1 MGKSSTY
8 KFQTEARQLLDL
20 MVNSVYSNKEIFLRE
35 LISNSSDAIDKL
47 RFEALGNKDL
57 EAFLD
62 DPHIRIERDSEAR
75 TITVSDTGVGMN
87 RDELRK
93 FIGVI
98 ARSGTKEFVSLVNEA
113 KKSDLPPELI
123 GQFGV
128 GFYSTFMV
136 ADKVTLLT
144 RRAGDEQAWRW
155 ESTGDGTYSVAEAE
169 RDRPGTTVV
178 CHLKDADDD
187 AGLGNF
193 ADEWTV
199 RGIVKK
205 YSDFVGHPI
214 RMAVEKP
221 DYPLGE
227 DGKPDYSKEAGKKVE
242 DEVLNSM
249 KAIWTRPESDVTDEE
264 YNEFYRHL
272 SKGWGD
278 AMTRVVTRAEGMTEF
293 RMLLYI
299 PEKAPFDLYIH
310 DAPHG
315 ISLYIR
321 RVFIMNDCKDLLPR
335 FLRFIKGV
343 VDSEDLPL
351 NISREILQQ
360 DGNIRTI
367 KKHLV
372 RKVFSTLKEMKEKE
386 AEKYGTFWN
395 EFGKVL
401 KEGLFEDPLQQ
412 DKILPLSLF
421 DSTNSTT
428 EPTDLD
434 GYIERMKDGQDAIYF
449 LTGKSRDAVEAS
461 PHLEAFKKKGYEVLL
476 LSDSVDEVW
485 VQSVQTHKEKRFQSA
500 AKGTVELGT
509 EEERKEE
516 EESLKEKEDSFKDLM
531 SLLQKKLD
539 DHVKEVRLS
548 TRLTDSP
555 ACLVGDAE
563 DLSPQ
568 LEAMLRASGQEMP
581 DVKRILELNA
591 EHAILQ
597 KLQSIF
603 DLNQEDDRLSRYA
616 QVLFGQAVL
625 AEGRTPPD
633 PASFSQHLTEV
644 MIDAVK

>member
-1 MGKSSTY
+1 MGKASTY

-20 MVNSVYSNKEIFLRE
+20 MIHSVYSNKEIFLRE
-35 LISNSSDAIDKL
+35 LISNASDAIDKL
-47 RFEALGNKDL
+47 RFEALGNKEL
-57 EAFLD
+57 EPFLD
-62 DPHIRIERDSEAR
+62 DPHIRIERDSEAN
-75 TITVSDTGVGMN
+75 TITVSDTGVGMS
-87 RDELRK
+87 RDELRQ

-98 ARSGTKEFVSLVNEA
+98 ARSGTKEYVQLINEA
-113 KKSDLPPELI
+113 KKAELPPELI

-136 ADKVTLLT
+136 ADRVTLLT
-144 RRAGDEQAWRW
+144 RRAGEEQGWLW
-155 ESTGDGTYSVAEAE
+155 ESTGDGTYSVAEADKE
-169 RDRPGTTVV
+169 RPGTTVT
-178 CHLKDADDD
+178 CYLKAVDDD
-187 AGLGNF
+187 AGIENY
-193 ADEWTV
+193 ADEWTI
-199 RGIVKK
+199 RRIVKK

-214 RMAVEKP
+214 RMAVERP
-221 DYPLGE
+221 EYAEGE
-227 DGKPDYSKEAGKKVE
+227 DGKPDYSKESGKKIE

-249 KAIWTRPESDVTDEE
+249 KAIWTRPEADVTDEE

-272 SKGWGD
+272 SKAWGD
-278 AMTRVVTRAEGMTEF
+278 PMTRIVTRAEGMSEF

-299 PEKAPFDLYIH
+299 PEKAPFDLYVH

-372 RKVFSTLKEMKEKE
+372 RKVFSTLAELKEKDV
-386 AEKYGTFWN
+386 EKYRLFWK

-401 KEGLFEDPLQQ
+401 KEGLFEDPRQQ
-412 DKILPLSLF
+412 EKLLELALF
-421 DSTNSTT
+421 DSTNSAT

-434 GYIERMKDGQDAIYF
+434 GYVSRMKEGQETIYY
-449 LTGKSRDAVEAS
+449 LTGKSRAGVEGS

-485 VQSVQTHKEKRFQSA
+485 VQSVMGFKEKNFQSV
-500 AKGTVELGT
+500 AKGTVELGS
-509 EEERKEE
+509 EDERKEE
-516 EESLKEKEDSFKDLM
+516 EESLKEKEESFKDLL
-531 SLLQKKLD
+531 SLLQKRLD
-539 DHVKEVRLS
+539 EHVKEVRLS

-555 ACLVGDAE
+555 ACLVGEAE

-581 DVKRILELNA
+581 EVKRILELNA

-603 DLNQEDDRLSRYA
+603 DLNQEDERLGRYA
-616 QVLFGQAVL
+616 EVLFGQAVL

-633 PASFSQHLTEV
+633 PAAFSQHLTAV